1 MEAEKGSGGGTFLVE
16 DVYDT
21 RLSGFVRGGLSRGP
35 GDFAD
40 HVRGAAAPGVWA
52 GIH

>member
-1 MEAEKGSGGGTFLVE
+1 MGAEKGRRGGTFLVE
-16 DVYDT
+16 GVYDV

-40 HVRGAAAPGVWA
+40 HVRVAAASGVWA

>member
-1 MEAEKGSGGGTFLVE
+1 MEAENGKRGGTFLVE
-16 DVYDT
+16 GVYDV

-40 HVRGAAAPGVWA
+40 HVRGAAASGVWA

>member
-1 MEAEKGSGGGTFLVE
+1 MEAEKGSRGGTFLVE

-21 RLSGFVRGGLSRGP
+21 RLSGFVRGDLSRGP

-40 HVRGAAAPGVWA
+40 YVRGAPGVWA

>member
-1 MEAEKGSGGGTFLVE
+1 MEAEKGGRGGFLVE
-16 DVYDT
+16 DVYDA

-40 HVRGAAAPGVWA
+40 YVRGAAAPGVWA